1 MDHRVVIRSGIV
13 LLALLGLIGSF
24 PARAVTYPGTGQLST
39 TIGPVRF
46 KTGWPSGGGDLTLE
60 ALAGFRAA
68 FTPFNIGLAT
78 GTSIVMYAVGHGLNA
93 IEQMYFQPGKNVA
106 PPTPSGWTDANTPPV
121 SGITTNAY
129 IYNGTQYTI
138 TNLGTAFCHGKNAS
152 TGWPY
157 TLSQYGTDSNGDW
170 VACGCRHE
178 CQGPD
183 FPNDFRDFYPDG
195 RVYARTIATR
205 VVVCSSGYSNVNGTC
220 TFDPSGANGWPSW
233 PSGSAQPF
241 VRQDGSFW
249 SYHPSSSKYAGIDDI
264 GTPAS
269 RTGKDSYGNPVR
281 ETLTPTS
288 DGGVDYKREAQSEIN
303 GQPAVQTDKVHTDA
317 NGVVTSVTSNV
328 AYNTSL
334 TNVTQGG
341 DTVVKIDT
349 SDLNK
354 EATQLQIKGG
364 LDQINAK
371 LDCANKTT
379 LGCIEL
385 GEAGNKTEL
394 QTKDKADLFH
404 EVSVGGGAGACPND
418 LAVSFLGFPY
428 LVSYD
433 LVCRYATGIH
443 FVVVALAWVSAG
455 WVMFGSWKGL

>member
-1 MDHRVVIRSGIV
+1 M
-13 LLALLGLIGSF
+13 
-24 PARAVTYPGTGQLST
+24 
-39 TIGPVRF
+39 
-46 KTGWPSGGGDLTLE
+46 
-60 ALAGFRAA
+60 
-68 FTPFNIGLAT
+68 
-78 GTSIVMYAVGHGLNA
+78 
-93 IEQMYFQPGKNVA
+93 
-106 PPTPSGWTDANTPPV
+106 
-121 SGITTNAY
+121 
-129 IYNGTQYTI
+129 
-138 TNLGTAFCHGKNAS
+138 
-152 TGWPY
+152 
-157 TLSQYGTDSNGDW
+157 
-170 VACGCRHE
+170 
-178 CQGPD
+178 
-183 FPNDFRDFYPDG
+183 
-195 RVYARTIATR
+195 
-205 VVVCSSGYSNVNGTC
+205 
-220 TFDPSGANGWPSW
+220 
-233 PSGSAQPF
+233 
-241 VRQDGSFW
+241 RQDGSFW

-269 RTGKDSYGNPVR
+269 RNGTDTHGNPVR
-281 ETLTPTS
+281 ETPTS
-288 DGGVDYKREAQSEIN
+288 DGGVDYKRETQSEIN